1 MRVFLFLTNF
11 SIQLLLNLP
20 QPSDTIKVLL
30 CESLFL
36 SLYIYVSLPK
46 RKTEIFDCLLY
57 DCCVPCLIISPTA
70 YLSYVNICVCY
81 TVPISVSSAC
91 ISVSLFTYI
100 SLSVSMSIYLSV
112 PMSLSLYLCLPIY
125 LSVPTSLYLPVP
137 TYVYLSQYVHIYLPL
152 ACLFLYLYVSV
163 SVALCLFVHLL
174 PIYRPVPSSICPFI
188 REIPAVGISS
198 SFRQISRGRKLPTA
212 AASATTHLA
221 TMITDNHEVGERWL
235 SMIKGNREREAESG
249 RKTERQD
256 PKLNVYLPK

>member
-70 YLSYVNICVCY
+70 YLSIRQYMRLLYVTYQCLFCMYIC
-81 TVPISVSSAC
+81 
-91 ISVSLFTYI
+91 
-100 SLSVSMSIYLSV
+100 
-112 PMSLSLYLCLPIY
+112 LSLYLYFSLCIYVHLSLCTNVSLFVPMSTY
-125 LSVPTSLYLPVP
+125 LSIC
-137 TYVYLSQYVHIYLPL
+137 TYVSLSQYVHIYLPL
-152 ACLFLYLYVSV
+152 ACLFLYLNVSV

>member
-125 LSVPTSLYLPVP
+125 LYVPTSLYLSVPMSIYRSMYISISLLPVYFFISMYQSLQP
-137 TYVYLSQYVHIYLPL
+137 CVCLYTCYLYIG
-152 ACLFLYLYVSV
+152 LFLRQSV
-163 SVALCLFVHLL
+163 RLFVKFQPSASRHHLGRSRVVES
-174 PIYRPVPSSICPFI
+174 YRQQQHQPPLIQQP
-188 REIPAVGISS
+188 
-198 SFRQISRGRKLPTA
+198 
-212 AASATTHLA
+212 
-221 TMITDNHEVGERWL
+221 
-235 SMIKGNREREAESG
+235 
-249 RKTERQD
+249 
-256 PKLNVYLPK
+256 